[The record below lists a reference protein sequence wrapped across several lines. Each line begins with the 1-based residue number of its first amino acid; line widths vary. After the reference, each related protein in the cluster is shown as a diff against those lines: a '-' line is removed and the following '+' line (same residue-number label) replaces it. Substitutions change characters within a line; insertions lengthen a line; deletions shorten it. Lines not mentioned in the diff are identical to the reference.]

1 MDKPGLSIKFELLL
15 VYVAVAV
22 VLVVIQQLVQPSVLY
37 GVFPDNTGVNIAPV
51 GRVAV
56 VITDFNDAR
65 GISASTYLSG
75 FVPALQ
81 ITPAN
86 RGDVLVVRGY
96 GPDWIQIILLVVGLG
111 VLSLAIS
118 RTKPNVTWDKVHALL
133 VLILVVA
140 ALSTYTYYTVA
151 VEKNPVMAGWYAR
164 VTDRPF
170 DKINITGVGY
180 ELGVLDFFNGSYL
193 LNVRT
198 NASVIAIYTPGVGL
212 VYWQGCLGTEGV
224 QYMSKY
230 FTTENQT
237 YVLIQPWNSTV
248 YYSRI
253 EFARYRSG
261 MEGLVYLTISVAF
274 LALSVLVQV
283 LYPILRRRL
292 VSE

>member
-1 MDKPGLSIKFELLL
+1 MDKPGSALKFELLL
-15 VYVAVAV
+15 VYVAVSV
-22 VLVVIQQLVQPSVLY
+22 TLVVVQQLVQPSVLY
-37 GVFPDNTGVNIAPV
+37 GVFPDNTSIYIAPV

-56 VITDFNDAR
+56 VVTDFNDAR
-65 GISASTYLSG
+65 GVSASTYLSG

-96 GPDWIQIILLVVGLG
+96 GPDWIQILLLVVGLG

-118 RTKPNVTWDKVHALL
+118 RTRANVAWDKIHALL

-151 VEKNPVMAGWYAR
+151 VEKSPVMTGWYAR
-164 VTDRPF
+164 VADRPF
-170 DKINITGVGY
+170 DKVNITGVGY

-193 LNVRT
+193 INVRT
-198 NASVIAIYTPGVGL
+198 NASVIAVYTPGVGL
-212 VYWQGCLGTEGV
+212 DYWQGCLGTEGV
-224 QYMSKY
+224 QYMSRY
-230 FTTENQT
+230 FNTVNQT

-261 MEGLVYLTISVAF
+261 VEGLVYLTASVAL

-283 LYPILRRRL
+283 LNPVLRRRL